1 MKLFKMAAM
10 TIVAGAGLALAS
22 AQAFAVTDCGPSA
35 NCTATTSASVDA
47 GTSSGFE
54 SSSSR
59 TAAQGTTGTGT
70 TDTTHVYSGGG
81 VSLGGTTSTSDGV
94 PATLLDPGIADDSA
108 SFAFGHSSDHESA
121 WNKQGAST
129 ESSSGGSGE
138 SLAAVFVFGQNIV
151 VHEAGLHQDSG
162 TNDTATIAGG
172 SFGSVA
178 GVALVNQSAGVGDQ
192 QANLFATVAELN
204 GSTTGPNSGS
214 NAINVTD
221 AQNLI
226 ITKAGVS
233 NDPYVH
239 GTVYANCE
247 ATDADDCTASQVQ
260 PLGDVA
266 SIAGSFTTVAGAVA
280 VNQTVGVANQQ
291 VNSIMMAH

>member
-35 NCTATTSASVDA
+35 NCTSTTSAEVSA
-47 GTSSGFE
+47 GTSEG
-54 SSSSR
+54 SSTTSV
-59 TAAQGTTGTGT
+59 AAEGTTGNGT
-70 TDTTHVYSGGG
+70 SAATNDGSTIT
-81 VSLGGTTSTSDGV
+81 LGPSTSTSDAA
-94 PATLLDPGIADDSA
+94 PPFFANDSA
-108 SFAFGHSSDHESA
+108 SFAFGLNHSSE
-121 WNKQGAST
+121 WNKAGAST

-151 VHEAGLHQDSG
+151 VHEAGLHNESG
-162 TNDTATIAGG
+162 TNDTASISG

-226 ITKAGVS
+226 VS
-233 NDPYVH
+233 NAEVSNEPYVH
-239 GTVYANCE
+239 GTVFANCE
-247 ATDADDCTASQVQ
+247 AADADDCTASQVQ
-260 PLGDVA
+260 PLGD
-266 SIAGSFTTVAGAVA
+266 IATITGSFTTVAGAVA